1 VICWISFALSPKIF
15 DPEVITVEED
25 SNVCNTKLA
34 VIAEILVKPVKVAVV
49 APKSISVVPIITLSF
64 ANLALVILPSCTVP
78 AKLAKE
84 DVADVCEAVVAL
96 SANDA
101 VAKLLN
107 VVALAA
113 TEAESDVLASLAKL
127 AKDAVAKLLNVV
139 ALAATE
145 A

>member
-101 VAKLLN
+101 VAKSALN

-113 TEAESDVLASLAKL
+113 TEAESDVLASLR
-127 AKDAVAKLLNVV
+127 LNRQMKQ
-139 ALAATE
+139 
-145 A
+145 